1 MKKNTTR
8 DIPLND
14 DDLAQ
19 VFNAQ
24 NVHIPEGIEATIF
37 EQARLKAA
45 QAHTAP
51 THTAQAHTAD
61 DAFPLTRT
69 SWLTHAFAIAA
80 TVVLTII
87 IAPALMREPVDPE
100 ETVSAAQVSSF
111 AADDASM
118 AKDEVAESAASPAQM
133 TTSSRELKE
142 NEKTLENNAEKPM
155 NAETNKARPAV
166 TVIDSLQSADTHAKS
181 DSAASST
188 ASIPAY
194 RETAEQWINEIK
206 IMIIDGDSEK
216 AREEY
221 TLLEKQFPKDAM
233 NFNPDFEARAIDTE
247 SLDESNE
254 LQGN

>member
-19 VFNAQ
+19 VFDAQ
-24 NVHIPEGIEATIF
+24 NVHIPEGIAATIF
-37 EQARLKAA
+37 EQAGLNAA
-45 QAHTAP
+45 KV
-51 THTAQAHTAD
+51 HTAQVQTAD
-61 DAFPLTRT
+61 EAYPRTRT

-87 IAPALMREPVDPE
+87 LAPALMREPVNSE
-100 ETVSAAQVSSF
+100 EAVSAAQVSSF
-111 AADDASM
+111 AADDASI
-118 AKDEVAESAASPAQM
+118 AEDEVAESAASSAQV
-133 TTSSRELKE
+133 TTLSRELKE
-142 NEKTLENNAEKPM
+142 SEKTPENNSEKPM
-155 NAETNKARPAV
+155 NAETNDATPVA
-166 TVIDSLQSADTHAKS
+166 TVIDSQQSADTRAES
-181 DSAASST
+181 DSAAAST

-194 RETAEQWINEIK
+194 RETAGRWINEIK
-206 IMIIDGDSEK
+206 IMIIDGDGDK

-221 TLLEKQFPKDAM
+221 TLLEKQFPEEAM
-233 NFNPDFEARAIDTE
+233 NFNPDFEARAFDTE